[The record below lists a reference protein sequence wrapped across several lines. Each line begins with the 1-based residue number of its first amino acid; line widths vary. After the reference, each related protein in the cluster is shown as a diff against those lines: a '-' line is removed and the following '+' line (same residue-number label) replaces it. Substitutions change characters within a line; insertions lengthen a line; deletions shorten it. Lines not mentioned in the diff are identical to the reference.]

1 MTAYKLKI
9 TFVTN
14 GKEYQPGDILPADIS
29 SSDFDFL
36 KSKKFIEVADIS
48 EEEDYEESDDYFD
61 GFGKGIFK
69 LMSVEEIKRIRSKK
83 DAAAYAEL
91 IGLDMGD
98 YAKKSLK
105 ELQEEII
112 NYQEEYEDDE
122 DNQGGEG
129 DGDDQNGQED
139 ESDGDDQVPAE

>member
-29 SSDFDFL
+29 SSDSDFL
-36 KSKKFIEVADIS
+36 KSKKFIEVADVS
-48 EEEDYEESDDYFD
+48 EEDYEESDDYFD

-69 LMSVEEIKRIRSKK
+69 PMSVEEIKRIRSKK
-83 DAAAYAEL
+83 DVAAYAEL
-91 IGLDMGD
+91 IGLDLGD

-105 ELQEEII
+105 ELREEII

-139 ESDGDDQVPAE
+139 ESDGEDQVPAE